1 MILYTC
7 GQKKSHGSIGHP
19 CGRAAKALDEAG
31 YEYEIRDLP
40 GYRLVPWTW
49 GRASSGREE
58 VEELTGQ
65 INLPVL
71 LLDEGK
77 TITGSGKI
85 VDWAKAHPRAISRRS
100 AADDDF
106 ARGSASSTARAR
118 SARSTRTATS

>member
-7 GQKKSHGSIGHP
+7 GQKDEHGSIGHP

-31 YEYEIRDLP
+31 YEYEIRELP

-49 GRASSGREE
+49 GQRRQGREE

-65 INLPVL
+65 VNLPVL

-77 TITGSGKI
+77 AVVPLGQDRRVGQGASARAAGDRRRMTTRSRTCGS
-85 VDWAKAHPRAISRRS
+85 P
-100 AADDDF
+100 
-106 ARGSASSTARAR
+106 ARAR
-118 SARSTRTATS
+118 YARSTRTATS